1 MTIQIGNVT
10 LKKTAML
17 APLAGV
23 ADRAFREVCRKR
35 GACYSVGEMT
45 SSKGLTYQNKKTAQ
59 LLCLGET
66 ERPGGI
72 QLFGDEPLTM
82 AKAAELGHALR

>member
-23 ADRAFREVCRKR
+23 ADRAFREVCRDPGQKAFLEGLRHYAAAPR
-35 GACYSVGEMT
+35 GPLGDP
-45 SSKGLTYQNKKTAQ
+45 GLVKQLYGGQIRLTATR
-59 LLCLGET
+59 LDRVSTC
-66 ERPGGI
+66 RM
-72 QLFGDEPLTM
+72 EP
-82 AKAAELGHALR
+82 